1 MVSQQQECEEKWL
14 MHYSSLHQ
22 ILVVGDGDFSFSLCL
37 ANSFGSAFNILAS
50 SLDSYDMVTKKYK
63 NAKSNLEKLRQLG
76 ATILHKVDA
85 IKMKLHTDLRMRKFD
100 RIIFNFPHAGFHGK
114 EDNVRLIQMHRTLIH
129 GFFRNASGMLRAYG
143 EIHVSHKTTAPFC
156 HWNLAELASKSSLV
170 LIDCVDFNSAD
181 YPGYNQK
188 RGDSAR
194 CDEPFPL
201 GKCSTFKFIF
211 SPSAKKIPNSLN
223 HNGLAQRHPRV
234 SVTMPQLSTPF
245 DAPYS
250 FNSHTALNGSSH
262 CAGLAQ
268 SHPRV
273 SVTMPQLSTTLPR
286 ALEAPCPIPQLST
299 PFDAPIAPYSF
310 NAHTALNGSSHC
322 AGLAQS
328 HPGVSVTMPQ
338 LSTALPRVLEAPCP
352 IPQLSTTFDAPI
364 APYPFNA
371 HSVMNGSSHWAGF
384 PQTSEKERLQI
395 FGGYFNHARETFG
408 NLEYNIESS
417 VRKQYMMHA

>member
-63 NAKSNLEKLRQLG
+63 NAKSNLEKLRHLG
-76 ATILHKVDA
+76 ATILHGVDA

-170 LIDCVDFNSAD
+170 LIDCIDFNSAD

-211 SPSAKKIPNSLN
+211 SPSAKKIPNSLH

-234 SVTMPQLSTPF
+234 SVTMPQLPTTLPRVLEAPCPIPQLSTPF
-245 DAPYS
+245 DAPIAPYS
-250 FNSHTALNGSSH
+250 FSAHTVSNGSSH

-286 ALEAPCPIPQLST
+286 
-299 PFDAPIAPYSF
+299 
-310 NAHTALNGSSHC
+310 
-322 AGLAQS
+322 
-328 HPGVSVTMPQ
+328 
-338 LSTALPRVLEAPCP
+338 VLEAPCP
-352 IPQLSTTFDAPI
+352 IPQFSTTFDAP
-364 APYPFNA
+364 YSFNA
-371 HSVMNGSSHWAGF
+371 HTVMNGSSHWAGF
-384 PQTSEKERLQI
+384 PQTSEKENLQI

-408 NLEYNIESS
+408 KVEYNIESS
-417 VRKQYMMHA
+417 VCKQYIMHA